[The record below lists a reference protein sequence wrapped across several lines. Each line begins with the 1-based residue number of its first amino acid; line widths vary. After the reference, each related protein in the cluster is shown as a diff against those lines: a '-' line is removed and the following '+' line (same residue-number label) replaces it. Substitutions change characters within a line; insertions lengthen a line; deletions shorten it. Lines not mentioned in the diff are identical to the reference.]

1 MGPDEGNEVFRRFMD
16 HYVWFGWEMIIKGE
30 DAPHPGHPFRDGSN
44 PWLPEDPPGYT
55 QPESAE

>member
-1 MGPDEGNEVFRRFMD
+1 
-16 HYVWFGWEMIIKGE
+16 MIIKGE

-55 QPESAE
+55 LPEEHGITIF